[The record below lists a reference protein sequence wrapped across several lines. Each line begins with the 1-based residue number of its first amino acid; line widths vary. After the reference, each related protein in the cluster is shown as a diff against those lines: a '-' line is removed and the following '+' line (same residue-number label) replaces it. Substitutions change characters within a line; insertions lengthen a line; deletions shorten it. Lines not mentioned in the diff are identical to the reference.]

1 MANPEPGKVLLVDDD
16 QRLTCILSAHL
27 VNVGFEVR
35 TARNGREGV
44 EIALEFLPDVIVMDL
59 SMPVMDGMEA
69 TARLKQ
75 DPRTQKTPI
84 VILTAKSTTENLVSG
99 LEAGALEYVC
109 KPFSIEELIARVRS
123 MHRLAVTGRELDR
136 LNHYLRDEVAR
147 KTRRLELLYNYAQG
161 LNKAASLDEVLDLV
175 IDVVREATGSKR
187 ISFMLTEDDGQH
199 LVCRRAVGIAP
210 ELVERI
216 RVRAVEGIAGQV
228 FSSGKTLSAWAIP
241 NAAAAAAADNR
252 YGSHAFLCTPLI
264 ASSQNAPGEIL
275 GVLNVTE
282 KNNGESF
289 SEEEIE
295 CIRSIADSAAIALHN
310 QRSRTRLERSVQVL
324 LKTVGRLGEYRDEE
338 TAVHLERVQDYVR
351 ILARELARTE
361 KYRGVITGKFIDDL
375 YHAAPLHDIGKVG
388 VPDDILTKHGPLTER
403 EFQIMKTHTIIGR
416 QTLELALAETGPVPL
431 LQMCIDIA
439 HGHHEKFDGSGY
451 PRGVSGE
458 AIPLSARIIALA
470 DAYDAIT
477 SKRRYKDAI
486 AHDDAVEIIRRESG
500 KHFDPDVVAAFERRI
515 PDFER
520 IRCNSSSE
528 AEAPAELVGAAV

>member
-1 MANPEPGKVLLVDDD
+1 MANAEPGKILLVDDD
-16 QRLTCILSAHL
+16 DRLTCILSAHL
-27 VNVGFEVR
+27 MNAGFEVR
-35 TARNGREGV
+35 TARNGQEGV
-44 EIALEFLPDVIVMDL
+44 EIAPDFCPDVIVMDL

-84 VILTAKSTTENLVSG
+84 LILTAKSATETLVSG

-109 KPFSIEELIARVRS
+109 KPFAIEELIARVRS

-147 KTRRLELLYNYAQG
+147 KTRRLELLYHYAQG
-161 LNKAASLDEVLDLV
+161 LNEASNLDEVLDLV
-175 IDVVREATGSKR
+175 IDAVREATGSER
-187 ISFMLTEDDGQH
+187 ISFMLTEDDGEH
-199 LVCRRAVGIAP
+199 LVCRRAIGIAP

-216 RVRAVEGIAGQV
+216 RVRSVEGIAGQV
-228 FSSGKTLSAWAIP
+228 FSSGKTLTASAIP
-241 NAAAAAAADNR
+241 NPAAAAGNR
-252 YGSHAFLCTPLI
+252 YGSDAFLCTPLI
-264 ASSQNAPGEIL
+264 ASSQNTPGEIL

-282 KNNGESF
+282 KHDGEPF
-289 SEEEIE
+289 SAEEIE

-310 QRSRTRLERSVQVL
+310 QRSRARLERSVQVL

-351 ILARELARTE
+351 VLARELARTE
-361 KYRGVITGKFIDDL
+361 KYRDVITEKFIDEL

-403 EFQIMKTHTIIGR
+403 EFQIMRTHTIIGR
-416 QTLELALAETGPVPL
+416 QTLELALAETGPVSL

-439 HGHHEKFDGSGY
+439 YGHHEKFDGAGY

-486 AHDDAVEIIRRESG
+486 AHDDAVDIILRESG

-515 PDFER
+515 VDFER
-520 IRCNSSSE
+520 IRNCKSTG
-528 AEAPAELVGAAV
+528 AEAPAELVGAAP

>member
-16 QRLTCILSAHL
+16 ERLTSILSAHL
-27 VNVGFEVR
+27 LNAGFEVR
-35 TARNGREGV
+35 SAGDGQQGVDIAR
-44 EIALEFLPDVIVMDL
+44 EFLPDVIVMDL
-59 SMPVMDGMEA
+59 TMPVMDGFEA

-75 DPRTQKTPI
+75 DARTQKTP
-84 VILTAKSTTENLVSG
+84 VLILTAKSNTENLVSG

-109 KPFSIEELIARVRS
+109 KPFSVDELIARVRS
-123 MHRLAVTGRELDR
+123 MHRLAVTSRELDR
-136 LNHYLRDEVAR
+136 LNRCLSDEVAR
-147 KTRRLELLYNYAQG
+147 KTRRLELLYNYARE
-161 LNKAASLDEVLDLV
+161 LNKAANLDEVLDLV
-175 IDVVREATGSKR
+175 IDVVRRATGSER
-187 ISFMLTEDDGQH
+187 ISFMLTENDGQH

-228 FSSGKTLSAWAIP
+228 FSSGITLSASAIP
-241 NAAAAAAADNR
+241 NPAAAADNR

-264 ASSQNAPGEIL
+264 ASSQNARGEIL

-282 KNNGESF
+282 KNDGESF

-351 ILARELARTE
+351 VLARELARTE
-361 KYRGVITGKFIDDL
+361 KHREVITDKFIDEL

-388 VPDDILTKHGPLTER
+388 VPDDILTKHGPLTDR

-416 QTLELALAETGPVPL
+416 QTLELALAETGPVSL
-431 LQMCIDIA
+431 LQTCIDIA
-439 HGHHEKFDGSGY
+439 YGHHEKFDGSGY
-451 PRGVSGE
+451 PRGVAGE
-458 AIPLSARIIALA
+458 AIPLSARITALA

-486 AHDDAVEIIRRESG
+486 PHDDAVEIIRRESG
-500 KHFDPDVVAAFERRI
+500 KHFDPDVVSAFERRI
-515 PDFER
+515 DEFER
-520 IRCNSSSE
+520 IRHSKSTE
-528 AEAPAELVGAAV
+528 AEPRAELVGAAL